1 MHSAG
6 LVRGPRRI
14 AIVGGGF
21 SGSSTAVQLVRRS
34 CAALAI
40 TIIEPRER
48 VGGGLA
54 HSSEEPDHR
63 LNGQPRSH
71 NIDPIDE
78 GMFVRWCEAHGAVA
92 ADPGARL
99 PNDTIFMRRSVFR
112 AFLEDTVAQHA
123 AAPTGSSIRHMAT
136 DRRDVDAVIADMA
149 EVIAEH
155 EPKRLDDALALV
167 DLIRTRTIK
176 ASALAALSS
185 YA

>member
-1 MHSAG
+1 MEAQSS
-6 LVRGPRRI
+6 RRI

-34 CAALAI
+34 SAALDI

-78 GMFVRWCEAHGAVA
+78 GMFVRWCEAHGAFA

-99 PNDTIFMRRSVFR
+99 PNDTYSCAVLYSAHSWRTPSYSMPPRPPVPRY
-112 AFLEDTVAQHA
+112 
-123 AAPTGSSIRHMAT
+123 AT
-136 DRRDVDAVIADMA
+136 
-149 EVIAEH
+149 
-155 EPKRLDDALALV
+155 
-167 DLIRTRTIK
+167 
-176 ASALAALSS
+176 
-185 YA
+185 